1 MIRILVADDH
11 AIVREGLKRIIR
23 DSPDMEVV
31 AEAANSAETIA
42 EAQRTSPDVVLLDIS
57 MPGRGGL
64 DTLKELKRL
73 LPKTRVLML
82 SMHPEDQFGPRFLK
96 EKADGYM
103 TKESA
108 PELLIGA
115 IRKLHG
121 GGKYLSPAL
130 AEHLAASLDRS
141 FDQPPHELLS
151 AREFQVLRLIA
162 SGKTVGEIS
171 AELALSV
178 KTVSTYRTRVLEKMN
193 LKNNAELMH
202 SAMQAGLV

>member
-1 MIRILVADDH
+1 MIKILVADDH
-11 AIVREGLKRIIR
+11 TIVREGLKRIIR

-31 AEAANSAETIA
+31 AEAANSADTIA
-42 EAQRTSPDVVLLDIS
+42 EARRTAPDVVLLDIS

-96 EKADGYM
+96 ERADGYM

-130 AEHLAASLDRS
+130 AERLATSLDQDFER
-141 FDQPPHELLS
+141 PPHEQLS

-171 AELALSV
+171 EELALSV
-178 KTVSTYRTRVLEKMN
+178 KTVSTYRTRVLEKMQ

-202 SAMQAGLV
+202 YAMQAGLV